1 MRRARTP
8 VSQAGR
14 GTRFSKG
21 ARMSSTL
28 YEIPVQRIE
37 GTPATLAEYA
47 GKVLL
52 VVNVASACGLT
63 PQYESLERAFE
74 SERDRGLVILGFPC
88 NQFGAQEPGSNAE
101 IAEFCSTKFAV
112 KFPLFDKID
121 VNGPSRH
128 PLYAALVEAQP
139 EALEADDTF
148 RKKLEGYGVKKAQD
162 GDILW
167 NFEKFLIA
175 RDGRVV
181 GRFAPAVTI
190 DDPLLREAI
199 ERELEVTAV
208 V

>member
-1 MRRARTP
+1 
-8 VSQAGR
+8 
-14 GTRFSKG
+14 
-21 ARMSSTL
+21 MSSTL
-28 YEIPVQRIE
+28 YEIPVQRID
-37 GTPATLAEYA
+37 GTPASLSEYA

-74 SERDRGLVILGFPC
+74 SERERGLVILGFPS

-112 KFPLFDKID
+112 KFPLFEKIE

-128 PLYAALVEAQP
+128 PLYSALIEAQP
-139 EALEADDTF
+139 EALEANDAF
-148 RKKLEGYGVKKAQD
+148 RKRLESKGVKKAHD
-162 GDILW
+162 SDIFW

-181 GRFAPAVTI
+181 GRFAPAVTV
-190 DDPLLREAI
+190 DDPLLRDAI
-199 ERELEVTAV
+199 DRELNVAAV